1 MDAGKAAQQGVSISD
16 SWRRGPPSKGSL
28 SSHKEKKTT
37 LKLPLPGTF
46 SLRASLYNG
55 GISLPA
61 LLLREYGLERCA
73 GALSLI
79 VSYVSFPVRYRL
91 WETGNVC
98 ETGQAG
104 GGKSQCCSV
113 WAAGWLVMTL
123 LPLTAP
129 DPRSHTVPAKQPGL
143 AFSSC

>member
-1 MDAGKAAQQGVSISD
+1 MEEGAPIEGV
-16 SWRRGPPSKGSL
+16 PQL
-28 SSHKEKKTT
+28 SEGEKDDFEA
-37 LKLPLPGTF
+37 GTF

-55 GISLPA
+55 VISLPA
-61 LLLREYGLERCA
+61 LLLREYGLERSA

-104 GGKSQCCSV
+104 GGKSRCCSV

-123 LPLTAP
+123 LPSRLLT
-129 DPRSHTVPAKQPGL
+129 L
-143 AFSSC
+143 